1 MAVFSVPAE
10 PDFNVSHVE
19 QVKQSDYV
27 EASFVNGYYQTFLQ
41 NDRYLLN
48 QVQDL
53 EKSTDEKIKNAKP
66 DEMTDI
72 EMNAEIAKFAE
83 GKV

>member
-1 MAVFSVPAE
+1 MAAFSVPAQ

-19 QVKQSDYV
+19 QVKESDFV
-27 EASFVNGYYQTFLQ
+27 LNTFVNGYYLTFLQ
-41 NDRYLLN
+41 NDRYLQNKITELGT
-48 QVQDL
+48 
-53 EKSTDEKIKNAKP
+53 STDEKIKNASP
-66 DEMTDI
+66 DEITDE

>member
-1 MAVFSVPAE
+1 MAAFSIPAE

-27 EASFVNGYYQTFLQ
+27 EASFVNGYFQTFLQ
-41 NDRYLLN
+41 NDRHLLN
-48 QVQDL
+48 QIQNL
-53 EKSTDEKIKNAKP
+53 NKSTDEKIKNAKP